1 MFFGGLYTNGY
12 FAVRDVEYHSYV
24 ISASSPLCVI
34 EAVALFLCAM
44 QVEQRL
50 REMSTTVLHCIREV
64 SGASLGVYLFHI
76 LVINWMGK
84 RNWGNVSQFWGEH
97 MGVRAMVVYLVTLIV
112 VVICRHILMQIKKIF
127 TKRRPDC
134 VA

>member
-1 MFFGGLYTNGY
+1 M
-12 FAVRDVEYHSYV
+12 
-24 ISASSPLCVI
+24 ISTSSPLCVV
-34 EAVALFLCAM
+34 EAVSLFLCAM

-50 REMSTTVLHCIREV
+50 QEMPPTVSHCIREI

-84 RNWGNVSQFWGEH
+84 RNWGNASQFWGEH
-97 MGVRAMVVYLVTLIV
+97 MGVRAIAVYLVTLIV
-112 VVICRHILMQIKKIF
+112 VVTCRHILMQIKKVF
-127 TKRRPDC
+127 TNRRLDR